1 MFQKISS
8 FEVWHFVSQ
17 AMALI
22 LYTDSGYCSMEDI
35 NEDRGED
42 IETRLDFTSESM
54 FTNVTNNTRFQSC
67 EDEEDTSDDETFRE
81 YLKRA
86 EECLSGRYRG
96 DSSERLSLVMTIMT
110 LHSNNNSS
118 EDDEDTQAGGGEEE
132 KCLRIVRRVLDE
144 DTVLEIILVILL
156 ISDDD
161 DDNDDDDDD
170 DARCWRWC
178 PPSCS

>member
-42 IETRLDFTSESM
+42 IETRLDFTTETM
-54 FTNVTNNTRFQSC
+54 FTEVPNNTRFQSC

-96 DSSERLSLVMTIMT
+96 DSSERLSLI
-110 LHSNNNSS
+110 
-118 EDDEDTQAGGGEEE
+118 
-132 KCLRIVRRVLDE
+132 
-144 DTVLEIILVILL
+144 
-156 ISDDD
+156 ISDN
-161 DDNDDDDDD
+161 NDFTFQQ
-170 DARCWRWC
+170 
-178 PPSCS
+178 

>member
-42 IETRLDFTSESM
+42 IETRFDFSAESM

-96 DSSERLSLVMTIMT
+96 DSSERLSLV
-110 LHSNNNSS
+110 
-118 EDDEDTQAGGGEEE
+118 
-132 KCLRIVRRVLDE
+132 
-144 DTVLEIILVILL
+144 
-156 ISDDD
+156 ISDI
-161 DDNDDDDDD
+161 NDSIPTIIAVKMMRTLKRVV
-170 DARCWRWC
+170 ARRRSVCG
-178 PPSCS
+178 